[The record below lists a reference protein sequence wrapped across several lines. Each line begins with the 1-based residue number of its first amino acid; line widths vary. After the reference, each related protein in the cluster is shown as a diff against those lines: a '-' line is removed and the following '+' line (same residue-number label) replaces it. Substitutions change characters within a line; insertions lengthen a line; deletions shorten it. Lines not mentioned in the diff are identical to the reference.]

1 VFGPLKFE
9 NTVAIVS
16 LLSFHSTAITAI
28 YMRPFPFATCCLV
41 LALLLQQAAWGQI
54 RLDGQ
59 VRDART
65 QQPLAFATVFL
76 ANTTYGT
83 TTDSTGHFALAGM
96 PAGQYE
102 LMVSYIGYDLYRELL
117 DLRQS
122 ATLMPRLQPAA
133 QLDEVMVRPAE
144 NRPADYR
151 HFVRQFLGGSALSE
165 QCHIENPAEV
175 VVIVDQRR
183 HELVAVAPRHLSVI
197 NQALGYRITYHHF
210 DFRVDYTS
218 QRITFVAAPMFEELK
233 STDAQQQQRWKA
245 NRRKAYAG
253 SLPHFLRSVREDR
266 LAQEGFRVE
275 AMVIALNSALTQQ
288 RIKQAGDSLAAV
300 LAPVPGLVALVY
312 RQPLSAA
319 QISKAGAGTGQMKL
333 QSPFDLRVTYKSE
346 QPDDQYIALV
356 HDARRSKLV
365 NAAKSQWPASRSEV
379 TPDRD
384 QLYEPVLEVSE
395 LHLLGPAA
403 IIQPNGYLTNPLSV
417 KVDGYWAFEKVGET
431 LPLDYAPALTR

>member
-1 VFGPLKFE
+1 MLRSFFAPV
-9 NTVAIVS
+9 
-16 LLSFHSTAITAI
+16 LLLA
-28 YMRPFPFATCCLV
+28 
-41 LALLLQQAAWGQI
+41 ALLLHLPAQSQI

-83 TTDSTGHFALAGM
+83 TTDSTGHFALAGL

-102 LMVSYIGYDLYRELL
+102 LMVSYVGYDLYKSLF

-122 ATLMPRLQPAA
+122 VTLTPGLQPAA
-133 QLDEVMVRPAE
+133 QLAEVVVRPAQ

-151 HFVRQFLGGSALSE
+151 QFLREFLGASALSQ
-165 QCHIENPAEV
+165 QCRIENPAEV
-175 VVIVDQRR
+175 VVVVDQRR
-183 HELVAVAPRHLSVI
+183 QELVAVAPRHLSVI

-218 QRITFVAAPMFEELK
+218 RRITFVAAPMFEALK
-233 STDAQQQQRWKA
+233 STNAGQQQRWEA

-266 LAQEGFRVE
+266 LAQEGFRVQT
-275 AMVIALNSALTQQ
+275 MVSAPNSAPIQQ

-300 LAPVPGLVALVY
+300 LTPAPGIVALVY
-312 RQPLSAA
+312 QPALSAA
-319 QISKAGAGTGQMKL
+319 QISQTGAEAGQVRL
-333 QSPFDLRVTYKSE
+333 QSHFDLRVTYQGE
-346 QPDDQYIALV
+346 HPDAQYAALV
-356 HDARRSKLV
+356 LEARRSELLNV
-365 NAAKSQWPASRSEV
+365 AKSQWQANKAEI
-379 TPDRD
+379 TPGRN

-403 IIQPNGYLTNPLSV
+403 LIQPNGYLTNPLSV
-417 KVDGYWAFEKVGET
+417 KVDGYWAFEKVGEA
-431 LPLDYAPALTR
+431 LPFDYVPALTR

>member
-1 VFGPLKFE
+1 
-9 NTVAIVS
+9 
-16 LLSFHSTAITAI
+16 
-28 YMRPFPFATCCLV
+28 M
-41 LALLLQQAAWGQI
+41 
-54 RLDGQ
+54 
-59 VRDART
+59 
-65 QQPLAFATVFL
+65 FL

-102 LMVSYIGYDLYRELL
+102 LMVSYVGYDLYKKTF

-122 ATLMPRLQPAA
+122 VTLTPGLQPAA
-133 QLDEVMVRPAE
+133 QLDEVTVRPAE
-144 NRPADYR
+144 NRPAENR
-151 HFVRQFLGGSALSE
+151 HFVQQFLGGTILSE
-165 QCHIENPAEV
+165 RCRIENPADV
-175 VVIVDQRR
+175 VVVVDQRR
-183 HELVAVAPRHLSVI
+183 HELVAVAPRHLLVI

-233 STDAQQQQRWKA
+233 STNVQQQQRWEA

-266 LAQEGFRVE
+266 LAQEGFRVQT
-275 AMVIALNSALTQQ
+275 MVSAPNSSPIQQ

-300 LAPVPGLVALVY
+300 LMPTPGIVALVY
-312 RQPLSAA
+312 QQPLGAA
-319 QISKAGAGTGQMKL
+319 QICRAAAGQVVL
-333 QSPFDLRVTYKSE
+333 QSPFDLRVTYEGE
-346 QPDDQYIALV
+346 QPDDHYTAHVLE
-356 HDARRSKLV
+356 ARRSELLQ
-365 NAAKSQWPASRSEV
+365 AAKSKYPASRTEV
-379 TPDRD
+379 GPGRS

-417 KVDGYWAFEKVGET
+417 KVDGYWAFEKVGEA
-431 LPLDYAPALTR
+431 LPFDYVPSLTH

>member
-1 VFGPLKFE
+1 MLRSL
-9 NTVAIVS
+9 VAPI
-16 LLSFHSTAITAI
+16 LL
-28 YMRPFPFATCCLV
+28 LV
-41 LALLLQQAAWGQI
+41 ALLLPQSAQSQI

-76 ANTTYGT
+76 ANTTFGT
-83 TTDSTGHFALAGM
+83 TTDSTGHFALAGL
-96 PAGQYE
+96 PAGHYE
-102 LMVSYIGYDLYRELL
+102 FMVSYVGYDLYKKTF

-122 ATLMPRLQPAA
+122 VTLTPSLQPAA
-133 QLDEVMVRPAE
+133 QLDEVVVRPAE

-151 HFVRQFLGGSALSE
+151 QFLKQFLGGSALSQ
-165 QCHIENPAEV
+165 QCRLENPADV
-175 VVIVDQRR
+175 VVVFDQHR

-218 QRITFVAAPMFEELK
+218 HRITFVAAPMFEELK
-233 STDAQQQQRWKA
+233 SANVQQQQRWEA

-266 LAQEGFRVE
+266 LAQEGFRVQ
-275 AMVIALNSALTQQ
+275 AMVSQLNSAPIQQ

-300 LAPVPGLVALVY
+300 LTPVPGLVTLVY
-312 RQPLSAA
+312 QHPLSVA
-319 QISKAGAGTGQMKL
+319 QISQAGTEAGQVKL
-333 QSPFDLRVTYKSE
+333 QPAFDLRVTYQGE
-346 QPDDQYIALV
+346 QPDVEYAALV
-356 HDARRSKLV
+356 QDAHRSELL
-365 NAAKSQWPASRSEV
+365 NAAKGQYPASRVEF
-379 TPDRD
+379 TPNRK
-384 QLYEPVLEVSE
+384 QFFEPVLEVSE

-417 KVDGYWAFEKVGET
+417 KVDGYWAFERVGEA
-431 LPLDYAPALTR
+431 LPFDYVPSLTR

>member
-1 VFGPLKFE
+1 
-9 NTVAIVS
+9 
-16 LLSFHSTAITAI
+16 
-28 YMRPFPFATCCLV
+28 MRPFPFATCCLV

-102 LMVSYIGYDLYRELL
+102 FMVSYIGYDLYRELL

-133 QLDEVMVRPAE
+133 QLDEVVVRPAA

-151 HFVRQFLGGSALSE
+151 HFVQQFLGGTVLSN
-165 QCHIENPAEV
+165 QCRIENPADV
-175 VVIVDQRR
+175 VVVFDQRR

-210 DFRVDYTS
+210 EFRVDYLG
-218 QRITFVAAPMFEELK
+218 QRITFVAAPVFEELK
-233 STDAQQQQRWKA
+233 STDAQQQQRWESG
-245 NRRKAYAG
+245 RRKAYAG

-266 LAQEGFRVE
+266 LAQEGFRVQ
-275 AMVIALNSALTQQ
+275 AMVSGLNSAPIQQ

-300 LAPVPGLVALVY
+300 LTPVPGIVALVY

-319 QISKAGAGTGQMKL
+319 QISRAAAGQVVL
-333 QSPFDLRVTYKSE
+333 QSPFDLRVMYQGE
-346 QPDDQYIALV
+346 RPDDQYTARVLE
-356 HDARRSKLV
+356 ARRSELLE
-365 NAAKSQWPASRSEV
+365 AAKSQHPASRTEV
-379 TPDRD
+379 GPGRS
-384 QLYEPVLEVSE
+384 QLYEPVLEISE

>member
-1 VFGPLKFE
+1 MLR
-9 NTVAIVS
+9 S
-16 LLSFHSTAITAI
+16 L
-28 YMRPFPFATCCLV
+28 FAPI
-41 LALLLQQAAWGQI
+41 LLLLAILLLHLPAWSQI

-102 LMVSYIGYDLYRELL
+102 FMVSYVGYDLYKKTF

-122 ATLMPRLQPAA
+122 VTLTPGLQPAA

-151 HFVRQFLGGSALSE
+151 HFVRQFLGSSILSE
-165 QCHIENPAEV
+165 QCRIENPAEV
-175 VVIVDQRR
+175 VVVVDQRR

-233 STDAQQQQRWKA
+233 STDAQQQRWEA

-346 QPDDQYIALV
+346 QPDDQYIALF
-356 HDARRSKLV
+356 HDARRIKLV

-403 IIQPNGYLTNPLSV
+403 IIQPNGYLTNPLSI
-417 KVDGYWAFEKVGET
+417 KVDGYWAFERVGEA
-431 LPLDYAPALTR
+431 LPFDYVPALTP

>member
-1 VFGPLKFE
+1 MLRPL
-9 NTVAIVS
+9 VAFIT
-16 LLSFHSTAITAI
+16 LAI
-28 YMRPFPFATCCLV
+28 
-41 LALLLQQAAWGQI
+41 LLLHQPAQSQI

-83 TTDSTGHFALAGM
+83 TTDSTGYFALAGM

-102 LMVSYIGYDLYRELL
+102 FMVSFVGYDLYKNLL

-122 ATLMPRLQPAA
+122 VTLTPGLQPAA
-133 QLDEVMVRPAE
+133 HLAEVVVRPAE

-151 HFVRQFLGGSALSE
+151 QFLRQFFGMSALSQ
-165 QCHIENPAEV
+165 QCRIENPKEITV
-175 VVIVDQRR
+175 VVDQRR
-183 HELVAVAPRHLSVI
+183 HELVAIAPRHLSVI

-210 DFRVDYTS
+210 DFRVDYTGR
-218 QRITFVAAPMFEELK
+218 RITFVAAPVFEELK
-233 STDAQQQQRWKA
+233 STEARQQQRWEV

-275 AMVIALNSALTQQ
+275 AMVIALNSGPIQQ
-288 RIKQAGDSLAAV
+288 RIRQAGDSLATV
-300 LAPVPGLVALVY
+300 LAPAPGIVALVY
-312 RQPLSAA
+312 QQPLSAA
-319 QISKAGAGTGQMKL
+319 QINQAGTEAGQVRL

-346 QPDDQYIALV
+346 QPDAQYAALV
-356 HDARRSKLV
+356 LEARRSELL
-365 NAAKSQWPASRSEV
+365 NAAKSQWQANKTDV
-379 TPDRD
+379 TPGRN

-417 KVDGYWAFEKVGET
+417 KVDGYWAFEKVGEA
-431 LPLDYAPALTR
+431 LPFDYVPSLTR

>member
-1 VFGPLKFE
+1 MLRSL
-9 NTVAIVS
+9 VAFIT
-16 LLSFHSTAITAI
+16 LAI
-28 YMRPFPFATCCLV
+28 
-41 LALLLQQAAWGQI
+41 LLLHQPAQSQI

-65 QQPLAFATVFL
+65 QHPLAFATVFL
-76 ANTTYGT
+76 ANTTFGT

-102 LMVSYIGYDLYRELL
+102 FMVSYVGYDLYKNLL

-122 ATLMPRLQPAA
+122 VTLTPGLQPAA
-133 QLDEVMVRPAE
+133 HLDEVVVRPAE

-151 HFVRQFLGGSALSE
+151 QFLREFLGASALSQ
-165 QCHIENPAEV
+165 QCRIENPADV
-175 VVIVDQRR
+175 VVVVDQRH

-218 QRITFVAAPMFEELK
+218 RRITFVAAPVFEELK
-233 STDAQQQQRWKA
+233 STDARQQQRWEA

-266 LAQEGFRVE
+266 LAQEGFRVQT
-275 AMVIALNSALTQQ
+275 MVSATNSAPIQQ

-300 LAPVPGLVALVY
+300 LTPAPGIVALVY
-312 RQPLSAA
+312 QQPLSAA
-319 QISKAGAGTGQMKL
+319 QISQAGTEAGQVRL
-333 QSPFDLRVTYKSE
+333 QSPFDLRVTYKNE
-346 QPDDQYIALV
+346 QPDAQYAALV
-356 HDARRSKLV
+356 LEARRSELLD
-365 NAAKSQWPASRSEV
+365 AAKSQWQANKTEV
-379 TPDRD
+379 TPGRN

-395 LHLLGPAA
+395 LRLLGPAA
-403 IIQPNGYLTNPLSV
+403 IIQPNGYLTNPLSI
-417 KVDGYWAFEKVGET
+417 KVDGYWAFERIGEA
-431 LPLDYAPALTR
+431 LPFDYVPALTP

>member
-1 VFGPLKFE
+1 MLR
-9 NTVAIVS
+9 S
-16 LLSFHSTAITAI
+16 L
-28 YMRPFPFATCCLV
+28 FAPI
-41 LALLLQQAAWGQI
+41 LLLLAILLLHLPAWSQI

-102 LMVSYIGYDLYRELL
+102 FMVSYVGYDLYKNLL

-122 ATLMPRLQPAA
+122 VTLTPGLQPVA
-133 QLDEVMVRPAE
+133 QLDEVVVRPAE

-151 HFVRQFLGGSALSE
+151 QFLRQFLGMSALSQ
-165 QCHIENPAEV
+165 QCRIENPKEV
-175 VVIVDQRR
+175 AVVFDQQR
-183 HELVAVAPRHLSVI
+183 HELVALAPRHLSII
-197 NQALGYRITYHHF
+197 NQALGYHITYHHF

-218 QRITFVAAPMFEELK
+218 RRITFVAAPVYEELK
-233 STDAQQQQRWKA
+233 STDARQQQRWEA

-275 AMVIALNSALTQQ
+275 AMVIALNSSPIQQ
-288 RIKQAGDSLAAV
+288 RIRQAGDSLATV
-300 LAPVPGLVALVY
+300 LTPAPGIVALVY

-319 QISKAGAGTGQMKL
+319 QINQVGTEADQVRL

-346 QPDDQYIALV
+346 QPDAQYAALV
-356 HDARRSKLV
+356 LEARRSELL
-365 NAAKSQWPASRSEV
+365 NAAKSQWQTNKTDV
-379 TPDRD
+379 TPGRN

-417 KVDGYWAFEKVGET
+417 KVDGYWAFEKVGEA
-431 LPLDYAPALTR
+431 LPFDYVPSLTR

>member
-1 VFGPLKFE
+1 ML
-9 NTVAIVS
+9 
-16 LLSFHSTAITAI
+16 
-28 YMRPFPFATCCLV
+28 RFPFAAACL
-41 LALLLQQAAWGQI
+41 LLAALLVPQSARSQI
-54 RLDGQ
+54 RLDGH

-65 QQPLAFATVFL
+65 RQPLAFATVFL

-102 LMVSYIGYDLYRELL
+102 FMVSYVGYELYKKTF

-122 ATLMPRLQPAA
+122 VTLTPNLQPAA
-133 QLDEVMVRPAE
+133 QLNEVVVRPAE

-151 HFVRQFLGGSALSE
+151 HFLRQFFGISELSR
-165 QCHIENPAEV
+165 QCYIENPNEV
-175 VVIVDQRR
+175 VVVVDQHR
-183 HELVAVAPRHLSVI
+183 HELVALAPQHLSVI

-218 QRITFVAAPMFEELK
+218 QRVTFVAAPVFEELK
-233 STDAQQQQRWKA
+233 STDVQQQQRWAA

-253 SLPHFLRSVREDR
+253 SLPHFLRSVHEDR

-275 AMVIALNSALTQQ
+275 AMVIAPNSAPTQQ
-288 RIKQAGDSLAAV
+288 RIRQAADSLAAV
-300 LAPVPGLVALVY
+300 LTPVPGLVALVY

-319 QISKAGAGTGQMKL
+319 QISQAGAEAGQVKL
-333 QSPFDLRVTYKSE
+333 QPPFDLRVTYQGE
-346 QPDDQYIALV
+346 RPDVLYTSIV
-356 HDARRSKLV
+356 HDAQGSELR
-365 NAAKSQWPASRSEV
+365 NALKSQSPASEV
-379 TPDRD
+379 QVSLGRNKF
-384 QLYEPVLEVSE
+384 YEPVREVSE

-417 KVDGYWAFEKVGET
+417 KVDGYWAFEKVGEALPFDYVPT
-431 LPLDYAPALTR
+431 LTH

>member
-1 VFGPLKFE
+1 
-9 NTVAIVS
+9 
-16 LLSFHSTAITAI
+16 
-28 YMRPFPFATCCLV
+28 MRPFPFATCCLV

-76 ANTTYGT
+76 ANTTHGT
-83 TTDSTGHFALAGM
+83 TTDSTGHFALAGL

-133 QLDEVMVRPAE
+133 QLDEVVVRPAA

-151 HFVRQFLGGSALSE
+151 HFVQQFLGGTVLSN
-165 QCHIENPAEV
+165 QCRIENPADV
-175 VVIVDQRR
+175 VVVVDQRR

-210 DFRVDYTS
+210 EFRVDYLS
-218 QRITFVAAPMFEELK
+218 QRITFVAAPVFEELK
-233 STDAQQQQRWKA
+233 STDAQQQQRWEA
-245 NRRKAYAG
+245 GRRKAYAG

-266 LAQEGFRVE
+266 LAQEGFRVQ
-275 AMVIALNSALTQQ
+275 AMVSALNSAPIQQ

-300 LAPVPGLVALVY
+300 LTPVPGIVALVY

-319 QISKAGAGTGQMKL
+319 QISRAAAGQVVL
-333 QSPFDLRVTYKSE
+333 QSPFDLHVMYQGER
-346 QPDDQYIALV
+346 PDDQYTARVLE
-356 HDARRSKLV
+356 ARRSELLE
-365 NAAKSQWPASRSEV
+365 AAKSQHPASRTEV
-379 TPDRD
+379 GLGRS
-384 QLYEPVLEVSE
+384 QLYEPVLEISE

-417 KVDGYWAFEKVGET
+417 KVDGYWAFEKVGEA

>member
-1 VFGPLKFE
+1 MLRSFFAPV
-9 NTVAIVS
+9 
-16 LLSFHSTAITAI
+16 LLLA
-28 YMRPFPFATCCLV
+28 
-41 LALLLQQAAWGQI
+41 ALLLHLPAQSQI

-83 TTDSTGHFALAGM
+83 TTDSTGHFALAGL

-102 LMVSYIGYDLYRELL
+102 LMVSYVGYDLYKSLF

-122 ATLMPRLQPAA
+122 VTLTPGLQPAA
-133 QLDEVMVRPAE
+133 QLAEVVVRPAQ

-151 HFVRQFLGGSALSE
+151 QFLREFLGASALSQ
-165 QCHIENPAEV
+165 QCRIENPADV
-175 VVIVDQRR
+175 VVVVDQRR

-218 QRITFVAAPMFEELK
+218 RRITFVAAPMFEALK
-233 STDAQQQQRWKA
+233 STNAGQQQRWEA

-266 LAQEGFRVE
+266 LAQEGFRVQT
-275 AMVIALNSALTQQ
+275 MVSAPNSAPIQQ

-300 LAPVPGLVALVY
+300 LTPAPGIVALVY
-312 RQPLSAA
+312 QPALSAA
-319 QISKAGAGTGQMKL
+319 QISQTGAEAGQVRL
-333 QSPFDLRVTYKSE
+333 QSPFDLRVTYQGE
-346 QPDDQYIALV
+346 HPDAQYAALV
-356 HDARRSKLV
+356 LEARRSELLNV
-365 NAAKSQWPASRSEV
+365 AKSQWQANKAEI
-379 TPDRD
+379 TPGRN

-403 IIQPNGYLTNPLSV
+403 LIQPNGYLTNPLSV
-417 KVDGYWAFEKVGET
+417 KVDGYWAFEKVGEA
-431 LPLDYAPALTR
+431 LPFDYVPALTR